1 MMVKSNNAI
10 ENRVYYGEYTLRRWI
25 DLMLTRGIDL
35 PEYQRSFVW
44 DEDDVKRLLAS
55 LNSGQFI
62 LPVTIAHYKDEN
74 GEQNLILDGQQ
85 RLTSILLAFLGYM
98 PIKEKFKSNNVDL
111 ANGDDSEEEGKDNS
125 MEWTYKKLLKETQ
138 KDNYLLGVR
147 NRLREDDRYKE
158 LKVAIDGDLE
168 EFYDR
173 TFLGFS
179 FIIPTEQDANATQR
193 YFSAL
198 FRNMNYLG
206 KKLST
211 LESRRSLYFMNR
223 EFKDYFDG
231 KTAKGD
237 DVLCNIKIIENMQ
250 PRKID
255 FVRYLSVLS
264 QLKVVKDNDMKRVLV
279 GYSAYSSRE
288 SYYADYVSYIVN
300 LEQESRKDKFNG
312 FSMESFFPNH
322 EWKDRFIKVKE
333 FLERNKAKLGLD
345 EKNVAFTSWIDADYW
360 LFGLLDTVLFKGE
373 SLEREDELTAELV
386 SEITVKRQQKEGE
399 PVSEYQRNPN
409 RIGNLRD
416 RIERS
421 LTIYARYAR

>member
-1 MMVKSNNAI
+1 MVKSNNRLKT
-10 ENRVYYGEYTLRRWI
+10 RVYYGEYTLRHWI
-25 DLMLTRGIDL
+25 ELMLTKGIDL

-44 DEDDVKRLLAS
+44 DEDDVKRLIVS

-85 RLTSILLAFLGYM
+85 RLTSILLAYLGFM
-98 PIKEKFKSNNVDL
+98 PIKEKFNSVGVDL
-111 ANGDDSEEEGKDNS
+111 ANGDDSEEEGKESS
-125 MEWTYKKLLKETQ
+125 MEWTYKKLLKENP
-138 KDNYLLGVR
+138 KDNCILSIR
-147 NRLREDDRYKE
+147 DSLRDNEQYKD
-158 LKVAIDGDLE
+158 LNVAIDGDMD

-179 FIIPTEQDANATQR
+179 FIIPAEQDANATQR

-206 KKLST
+206 KKLSP

-223 EFKDYFDG
+223 EYKDYFDG
-231 KTAKGD
+231 KTTEGGD
-237 DVLCNIKIIENMQ
+237 ILCNIKIIENMQ

-255 FVRYLSVLS
+255 FVRYLSMLS
-264 QLKVVKDNDMKRVLV
+264 QLMVVKDNEIKRVMV
-279 GYSAYSSRE
+279 GYSSYSSRE

-312 FSMESFFPNH
+312 FSMEKCFPNH
-322 EWKDRFIKVKE
+322 EWKERFIKVRE
-333 FLERNKAKLGLD
+333 FLERNKAKMGLD
-345 EKNVAFTSWIDADYW
+345 EKYDAFSSWIDADYW
-360 LFGLLDTVLFKGE
+360 LFGLFDTVLFKGK
-373 SLEREDELTAELV
+373 SLVKEDELTAKLNNEI
-386 SEITVKRQQKEGE
+386 SEKRQQKEGE
-399 PVSEYQRNPN
+399 QATEYQRNPN

-416 RIERS
+416 RIGRS
-421 LTIYARYAR
+421 LSIYASYAQ

>member
-1 MMVKSNNAI
+1 MRKSNKPI
-10 ENRVYYGEYTLRRWI
+10 ETRVYYGEYTLRHWI
-25 DLMLTRGIDL
+25 ELMLTKGIEL

-44 DEDDVKRLLAS
+44 SEEDVKRLLAS

-85 RLTSILLAFLGYM
+85 RLTSILLAYLGFM
-98 PIKEKFKSNNVDL
+98 PIKEKFNSRDVDL
-111 ANGDDSEEEGKDNS
+111 ANGDDSEEDGKDSS
-125 MEWTYKKLLKETQ
+125 MEWTYKMLLKEIQRENTTQ
-138 KDNYLLGVR
+138 KLQD
-147 NRLREDDRYKE
+147 RLRGNDHYKE
-158 LKVAIDGDLE
+158 LKVVVDGDVE

-179 FIIPTEQDANATQR
+179 FIIPAEQDANATQR
-193 YFSAL
+193 YFSEL

-206 KKLST
+206 KKLSP

-223 EFKDYFDG
+223 EYKDYFDG
-231 KTAKGD
+231 KTTDGD
-237 DVLCNIKIIENMQ
+237 DILCNIKILENMQ

-255 FVRYLSVLS
+255 FVRYLSMLS
-264 QLKVVKDNDMKRVLV
+264 QLMVVKDNELKRVMV

-312 FSMESFFPNH
+312 FGLEKVFPNH
-322 EWKDRFIKVKE
+322 EWKDRFKTVKE
-333 FLERNKAKLGLD
+333 FLERNKAKMGLD
-345 EKNVAFTSWIDADYW
+345 EKNGAFTSWIDADYW
-360 LFGLLDTVLFKGE
+360 LFGLLDAVLFKGKT
-373 SLEREDELTAELV
+373 LENEDVLTAELV
-386 SEITVKRQQKEGE
+386 GEISAKRRQKDGE
-399 PVSEYQRNPN
+399 PASEYQKNPN

-416 RIERS
+416 RIGRS
-421 LTIYARYAR
+421 LAIYASHAK